1 MTTLT
6 HTFRPFLAPRCA
18 SLPSLKITAAHERHA
33 VFGVAA
39 FFLAGGVFL
48 VLHAL
53 SMVTAFS

>member
-1 MTTLT
+1 LKLT
-6 HTFRPFLAPRCA
+6 EAQ
-18 SLPSLKITAAHERHA
+18 ERHA

-39 FFLAGGVFL
+39 FFLAGGVLL

>member
-18 SLPSLKITAAHERHA
+18 RLAASAITEAQERHA
-33 VFGVAA
+33 VYGVAA
-39 FFLAGGVFL
+39 CLLAGGVYL

-53 SMVTAFS
+53 SLVTAFS

>member
-1 MTTLT
+1 MMTLT

-18 SLPSLKITAAHERHA
+18 SLPSLTLTEAQERRI

-39 FFLAGGVFL
+39 FFLAGGMFL

-53 SMVTAFS
+53 SVVTAFS